1 MLAQRFGEP
10 RFGLDDPPDNFTDVP
25 LSAATKISDL
35 SWGHLVKRRAD
46 FDALGPL
53 ALGGL
58 IAPKDLAIDSPNG
71 TARWPRADPGVGAAD
86 LATIL
91 LQTPFRMYFHAN
103 DMLVKP

>member
-1 MLAQRFGEP
+1 LPA
-10 RFGLDDPPDNFTDVP
+10 V
-25 LSAATKISDL
+25 SAINDL

-46 FDALGPL
+46 FEALGPL

-58 IAPKDLAIDSPNG
+58 VAPKDLTIDSPG
-71 TARWPRADPGVGAAD
+71 GKARWPRADPAVGAAD

-103 DMLVKP
+103 DMLSP